1 MYPRRVVIT
10 GMGAVSPFG
19 AGVGTMWDGLAAG
32 DSAVTELRNATEVA
46 GGSAR
51 AAGLVPPVNVKV
63 IPRQYRRSMS
73 RMSQYAVLAA
83 QESLAQANISEELL
97 ASGKVGVCVGSTIG
111 SADTLEEFFTEYIKE
126 SSLEAVRSTTFFK
139 IMGHT
144 VAANLAQVLGV
155 TGRVEAPS
163 AACASGCQSIGLG
176 YECVAF
182 GRQEVMLC
190 GGADEFSPLTAA
202 TFGLMNAA
210 SSSGTGSPKASSRP
224 FDSSRDGIV
233 CAEGAGILV
242 LESMEHAQARGATIL
257 AEVVG
262 FACNSSPS
270 SIANPDSDSIKS
282 CIELAL
288 KDASVLPDEVDYINA
303 HATGTEQGDIAE
315 ATAIADT
322 FTSMPVTS
330 SLKGH
335 MGHTMAASGALE
347 SIASV
352 LMMHNDLVVPTRN
365 LSEIDPRCGAVN
377 LPMVRQNKTVQI
389 VVKNSFALGGIN
401 SVLVIRN
408 VR

>member
-19 AGVGTMWDGLAAG
+19 AGVESMWDGLVAG
-32 DSAVTELRNATEVA
+32 NSAVGELPSGTEISGLSV
-46 GGSAR
+46 R
-51 AAGLVPPVNVKV
+51 AAGMVPPVNVKV

-73 RMSQYAVLAA
+73 RMTQYAVLAA
-83 QESLAQANISEELL
+83 QEALDQANIPDAVL
-97 ASGKVGVCVGSTIG
+97 ASGRLGISVGSTIG
-111 SADTLEEFFTEYIKE
+111 SADALEEFFTEYVKE
-126 SSLEAVRSTTFFK
+126 NSLEAIRSTTFFK
-139 IMGHT
+139 VMGHT

-163 AACASGCQSIGLG
+163 AACASGCQAIGLA
-176 YECVAF
+176 YESVAY
-182 GRQEVMLC
+182 GRQDVMLC

-210 SSSGTGSPKASSRP
+210 SSNDATSPDASSRP

-233 CAEGAGILV
+233 CAEGAGLLV
-242 LESMEHAQARGATIL
+242 VESLEHAQARGATIF
-257 AEVVG
+257 AEIVG
-262 FACNSSPS
+262 FASNSSPS
-270 SIANPDSDSIKS
+270 SIANPDANSIKT

-288 KDASVLPDEVDYINA
+288 KDASVSPVDVDYISA

-315 ATAIADT
+315 ATAIAEI
-322 FTSMPVTS
+322 FTSMPMIS

-352 LMMHNDLVVPTRN
+352 LMITNDIIVPTRN
-365 LSEIDPRCGAVN
+365 LTEVDPRCGAVN
-377 LPMVRQNKTVQI
+377 LPVVNHNQAVST

-408 VR
+408 AT

>member
-1 MYPRRVVIT
+1 MYSRRVVIT

-19 AGVGTMWDGLAAG
+19 AGVESMWDGLVAG
-32 DSAVTELRNATEVA
+32 NSAVGELSSGTEISGLSV
-46 GGSAR
+46 R
-51 AAGLVPPVNVKV
+51 AAGMVPPVNVKV

-73 RMSQYAVLAA
+73 RMTQYAVLAA
-83 QESLAQANISEELL
+83 QEALAQANIPDAVL
-97 ASGKVGVCVGSTIG
+97 ASGRLGICVGSTIG
-111 SADTLEEFFTEYIKE
+111 SADALEEFFTEYVKE
-126 SSLEAVRSTTFFK
+126 NSLEAIRSTTFFK
-139 IMGHT
+139 VMGHT

-163 AACASGCQSIGLG
+163 AACASGCQAIGLA
-176 YECVAF
+176 YESVAY
-182 GRQEVMLC
+182 GRQDVMLC

-210 SSSGTGSPKASSRP
+210 SSNDATSPDASSRP

-233 CAEGAGILV
+233 CAEGAGLLV
-242 LESMEHAQARGATIL
+242 VESLEHAQARGATIF
-257 AEVVG
+257 AEIVG
-262 FACNSSPS
+262 FASNSSPS
-270 SIANPDSDSIKS
+270 SIANPDANSIKT

-288 KDASVLPDEVDYINA
+288 KDASVSPVDVDYINA

-315 ATAIADT
+315 ATAIAEI
-322 FTSMPVTS
+322 FTSMPMIS

-352 LMMHNDLVVPTRN
+352 LMITNDIIVPTRN
-365 LSEIDPRCGAVN
+365 LTEVDPRCGAVN
-377 LPMVRQNKTVQI
+377 LPVVNHNQAVST

-408 VR
+408 AT